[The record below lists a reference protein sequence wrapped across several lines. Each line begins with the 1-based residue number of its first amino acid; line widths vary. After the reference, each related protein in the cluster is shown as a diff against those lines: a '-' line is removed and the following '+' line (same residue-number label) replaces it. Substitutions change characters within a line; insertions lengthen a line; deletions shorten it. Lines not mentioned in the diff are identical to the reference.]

1 MKQHT
6 FRRILRYLLPK
17 WFLLIFVLLFSTAS
31 VLLNLYTTVLIGE
44 GVDYIVGMGDVDF
57 DAIARVAAIF
67 AAAIGGIFIAEYART
82 TLTNRLAFSVVR
94 KIRLDAVTKL
104 NRVPVRYVD
113 GSSRGD
119 LISRVVTDVSDL
131 SDGLLM
137 GFAQLFTGVVTIV
150 ATLVIMFLY
159 RWEIALIVVVMTPL
173 SLFVAYFVAKNTY
186 KHFKAQSETRGEMTS
201 LVEEM
206 VGGQKTVKAF
216 SMEEKLETRFDGI
229 NQKLKKAGTKAVF
242 FSAVT
247 NPATRFVNN
256 LVYLVVAVVGAYI
269 SIDTAGAFS
278 VGMLLTFLLYANKYT
293 KPFNEIS
300 GVVTELQSA
309 FAAANRVLE
318 VVEQPAEEPDE
329 PGALS
334 FTPKGAVEIDG
345 ISFSYR
351 PDTELI
357 KDFTLSVPA
366 GSRVAIV
373 GKTGCGKTTFINLLM
388 RFYDVTGGE
397 IRVDGVPV
405 RQMKRDSLRESYG
418 MVLQETWLKRAT
430 VRENIAYGNPEA
442 SLEEV
447 IAAAKAAHAHSFIK
461 RLPAGYDTVVGD
473 DYGSLSEGQKQL
485 LCIARAMLFHRHL
498 DGGEDPGGVRADDEG
513 KNLLRRRAPPVHDPY
528 GGRDFGHGAGEN
540 SGTGHARGAS
550 EKERRLRRALQ
561 QPVRRRVKGGLT
573 TARVR
578 GTIETKRGGL
588 L

>member
-31 VLLNLYTTVLIGE
+31 VLLNLYTTVLLGE

-485 LCIARAMLFHRHL
+485 LCIARAMLVRPPMLILDEATSSIDTLTEAKIQAAFEQMMKGRTSFVVAHRL
-498 DGGEDPGGVRADDEG
+498 STIRTADVILVMERG
-513 KNLLRRRAPPVHDPY
+513 KILEQGTHEALLKKNGAY
-528 GGRDFGHGAGEN
+528 AALYNSQFGA
-540 SGTGHARGAS
+540 
-550 EKERRLRRALQ
+550 
-561 QPVRRRVKGGLT
+561 V
-573 TARVR
+573 
-578 GTIETKRGGL
+578 
-588 L
+588 

>member
-173 SLFVAYFVAKNTY
+173 SPFVAYFVAKNTY

-485 LCIARAMLFHRHL
+485 LCIARAMLVRPPMLILDEATSSIDTLTEAKIQAAFEQMMKGRTSFVVAHRL
-498 DGGEDPGGVRADDEG
+498 STIRTADVILVMERG
-513 KNLLRRRAPPVHDPY
+513 KILEQGTHEALLKKNGAY
-528 GGRDFGHGAGEN
+528 AALYNSQFGA
-540 SGTGHARGAS
+540 
-550 EKERRLRRALQ
+550 
-561 QPVRRRVKGGLT
+561 V
-573 TARVR
+573 
-578 GTIETKRGGL
+578 
-588 L
+588 

>member
-485 LCIARAMLFHRHL
+485 LCIARAMLVRPPMLILDEATSSIDTLTEAKIQAAFEQMMKGRTSFVVAHRL
-498 DGGEDPGGVRADDEG
+498 STIRTADVILVMERG
-513 KNLLRRRAPPVHDPY
+513 KILEQGTHEALLKKNGAY
-528 GGRDFGHGAGEN
+528 AALYNSQFGA
-540 SGTGHARGAS
+540 
-550 EKERRLRRALQ
+550 
-561 QPVRRRVKGGLT
+561 V
-573 TARVR
+573 
-578 GTIETKRGGL
+578 
-588 L
+588 

>member
-485 LCIARAMLFHRHL
+485 LCIARAMLVRPPMLILDEATSSIDTLTEAKIQAAFEQMMKGRTSFVVAHRL
-498 DGGEDPGGVRADDEG
+498 STIRTADVMLVMERG
-513 KNLLRRRAPPVHDPY
+513 KILEQGTHEALLKKNGAY
-528 GGRDFGHGAGEN
+528 AALYNSQFGA
-540 SGTGHARGAS
+540 
-550 EKERRLRRALQ
+550 
-561 QPVRRRVKGGLT
+561 V
-573 TARVR
+573 
-578 GTIETKRGGL
+578 
-588 L
+588 